1 MEKDAPLPWTA
12 ILTILGIAFAVYAL
26 GLIYSIERI
35 AQARRQALDLQQ
47 ARIQQ
52 IALRFETDLALQAQV
67 TQVAAVTV
75 ADDPRSD
82 AVERTLRRLLAAT
95 DPSALSAIGV
105 YYSGG
110 AEPIRVERGTA
121 RANDGDY
128 AHSAWYKAA
137 IAAPGKPVFTDAGAT
152 STSSTFI
159 SASETF
165 GSPLSPQG
173 VVVV

>member
-121 RANDGDY
+121 RANVRVGIGIGVGVY
-128 AHSAWYKAA
+128 ASPIPMPWSRSPSACPVRSPPTRSAA
-137 IAAPGKPVFTDAGAT
+137 RCSAT
-152 STSSTFI
+152 SSPG
-159 SASETF
+159 SA
-165 GSPLSPQG
+165 P
-173 VVVV
+173 